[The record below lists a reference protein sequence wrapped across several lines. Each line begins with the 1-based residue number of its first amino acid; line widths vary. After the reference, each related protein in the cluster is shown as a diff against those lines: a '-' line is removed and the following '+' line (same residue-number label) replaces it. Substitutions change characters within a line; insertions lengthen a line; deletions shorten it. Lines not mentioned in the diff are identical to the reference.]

1 MIRRYDYE
9 VNLSFDPGD
18 SFDYLYGHQVIL
30 LSKLKQSSMSSP
42 TFSDCI
48 NFDDED
54 FQLFLADEDQDLV
67 NINTTLMSVVVSD
80 SSKKKKKMSND
91 PSDPDNITIVDDCD
105 MTSGG
110 ERVKT
115 DRRNANKK
123 FAVRECLNQNDRK
136 RFADSMLVD
145 SISIPTVRLYDE
157 RLLSTSRISDE
168 LLRCGSQA
176 RGLSTIVMSR
186 ASLAANISFAM
197 FEAHGVSLTNNMTVF
212 EKVAHVVRLVGHVM
226 PIFGQIRK
234 PPSTGLGDK
243 SKIYQNHRPITDE
256 YHSFAFE
263 PVIISTSGDVPGDSG
278 EIVAQGIIV
287 SNKGMN
293 FPVGDVRRVSLGR
306 KAEFEESLCWVLIT
320 HVYVEAIT
328 TYSAI
333 GPPATKKRG
342 DAYEIVQTTHRNLY
356 EDIFRWEAFMKDKT
370 HLRGCG
376 VSLFGFTDT
385 KQTGK
390 DIARRLVPWSIEHA
404 SETLAWFRENDK
416 MNKFLIE
423 AEMTSVKRASG
434 RVDIPTGMDM
444 RRFLLLEFLLVGTPL
459 EPMLRNERVT
469 FAFPAP
475 SIPDG
480 GSGLYRRLHDFC
492 CRKQDNTM

>member
-1 MIRRYDYE
+1 M
-9 VNLSFDPGD
+9 SFDPGGSLAIYTD
-18 SFDYLYGHQVIL
+18 TEPYRYQN
-30 LSKLKQSSMSSP
+30 KKQTIMSSP
-42 TFSDCI
+42 TFSDCV
-48 NFDDED
+48 NFDDEE
-54 FQLFLADEDQDLV
+54 FQLFLADEDEGLANVD
-67 NINTTLMSVVVSD
+67 MSQIYIAVSD
-80 SSKKKKKMSND
+80 VPVPKKKKKSND

-123 FAVRECLNQNDRK
+123 FAVRECLGQNDRK

-145 SISIPTVRLYDE
+145 SISIPTVRLYDD
-157 RLLSTSRISDE
+157 RVLDTSRISDE
-168 LLRCGSQA
+168 LLRCGTQA

-186 ASLAANISFAM
+186 ASLAANVSFGM
-197 FEAHGVSLTNNMTVF
+197 SEAHGAPLADSLSVF
-212 EKVAHVVRLVGHVM
+212 EKVAHIARLVGHVM
-226 PIFGQIRK
+226 PVFGQIRK

-263 PVIISTSGDVPGDSG
+263 PVIISTSGDAPGDSG

-293 FPVGDVRRVSLGR
+293 FPVGDSRRVSLGR

-320 HVYVEAIT
+320 HVYVDANT
-328 TYSAI
+328 SYAAI
-333 GPPATKKRG
+333 GPPATKKTG
-342 DAYEIVQTTHRNLY
+342 DTYEIVPTTHRNLY
-356 EDIFRWEAFMKDKT
+356 EDTFRWEAFMKNKT

-390 DIARRLVPWSIEHA
+390 DIARRLVPWSVDHA
-404 SETLAWFRENDK
+404 VETLAWFREND
-416 MNKFLIE
+416 NIDSFLME

-444 RRFLLLEFLLVGTPL
+444 RRFLLLEFLLIGTPL
-459 EPMLRNERVT
+459 EPMLRRERVSFT
-469 FAFPAP
+469 FPAP
-475 SIPDG
+475 SIP
-480 GSGLYRRLHDFC
+480 GSGNGLYRRLHEFC
-492 CRKQDNTM
+492 YRKQDITM